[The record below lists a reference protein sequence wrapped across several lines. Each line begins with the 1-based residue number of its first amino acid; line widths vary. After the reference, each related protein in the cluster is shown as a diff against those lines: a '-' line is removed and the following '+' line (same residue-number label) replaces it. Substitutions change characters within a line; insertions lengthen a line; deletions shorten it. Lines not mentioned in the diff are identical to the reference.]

1 MALAGCGGA
10 FAQWD
15 LSTTAS
21 ANVTWADNVDYVNA
35 AAGNPNGDALANVR
49 LVGAGDYTGSRWRFN
64 GAYEPTG
71 SFYRDRKDLDHL
83 SHLGRVRSAWDLS
96 RRTTLNVNDQF
107 TYSPD
112 QGSRSESINSP
123 VVITSYTDRR
133 SNLLNV
139 NLAVALDALNTL
151 TLGASEGFQT
161 FSDPNLTDTSRRG
174 AQVVWM
180 RSLGA
185 KSSFELNGES
195 WLNRFQRRQAVS
207 DNDPNTV
214 DPLRSRRDRSQ
225 SYNATVGG
233 TLGMGNYMSARG
245 RAGMDLVV
253 PDRAEL
259 STSRSFHADGS
270 VQWQSRSLTALL
282 GYSQGLTTGS
292 GLYAV
297 SRTRAYYSS
306 INAALGSHLN
316 GQIFLNKSYSKSASF
331 GGDEPISTFSGGAS
345 LDAIFTRF
353 LTGRVQVSS
362 NTQSS
367 RLNGNENIDFVRVS
381 VGIVARID

>member
-1 MALAGCGGA
+1 
-10 FAQWD
+10 
-15 LSTTAS
+15 
-21 ANVTWADNVDYVNA
+21 
-35 AAGNPNGDALANVR
+35 
-49 LVGAGDYTGSRWRFN
+49 
-64 GAYEPTG
+64 
-71 SFYRDRKDLDHL
+71 
-83 SHLGRVRSAWDLS
+83 
-96 RRTTLNVNDQF
+96 
-107 TYSPD
+107 
-112 QGSRSESINSP
+112 
-123 VVITSYTDRR
+123 
-133 SNLLNV
+133 
-139 NLAVALDALNTL
+139 
-151 TLGASEGFQT
+151 
-161 FSDPNLTDTSRRG
+161 
-174 AQVVWM
+174 
-180 RSLGA
+180 
-185 KSSFELNGES
+185 
-195 WLNRFQRRQAVS
+195 
-207 DNDPNTV
+207 
-214 DPLRSRRDRSQ
+214 
-225 SYNATVGG
+225 
-233 TLGMGNYMSARG
+233 
-245 RAGMDLVV
+245 
-253 PDRAEL
+253 
-259 STSRSFHADGS
+259 